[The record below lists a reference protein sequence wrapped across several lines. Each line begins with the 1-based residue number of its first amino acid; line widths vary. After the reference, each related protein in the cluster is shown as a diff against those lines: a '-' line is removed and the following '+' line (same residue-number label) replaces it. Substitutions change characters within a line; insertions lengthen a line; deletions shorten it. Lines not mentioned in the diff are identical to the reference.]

1 MVLAAAAVSGRPCTA
16 EAKDTGGT
24 VRGLAAPDIAA
35 VAVAVAAAVVAA
47 AVVAVVVALIVVD
60 WEGYIERC
68 EVGFV
73 ERCAMRY
80 MNARLDV
87 LQHSSPHHE
96 ESVVPYFR
104 RSCLEKPDVD
114 RYTCENRPSSDA

>member
-1 MVLAAAAVSGRPCTA
+1 VVAAVVGVVVA
-16 EAKDTGGT
+16 
-24 VRGLAAPDIAA
+24 VAA
-35 VAVAVAAAVVAA
+35 VAVAA
-47 AVVAVVVALIVVD
+47 VAVAVVALIVVD
-60 WEGYIERC
+60 WEGYIERY
-68 EVGFV
+68 EVEFV

-104 RSCLEKPDVD
+104 RSCLEKPQQFMSTD
-114 RYTCENRPSSDA
+114 RFAKIVPRLMLDYVKFNLTRG

>member
-1 MVLAAAAVSGRPCTA
+1 MVAAVVG
-16 EAKDTGGT
+16 
-24 VRGLAAPDIAA
+24 V
-35 VAVAVAAAVVAA
+35 VVAVVAA

-96 ESVVPYFR
+96 ESVVPCFR
-104 RSCLEKPDVD
+104 RSCLEKPQQFMSTDTPAKIVPRLMLD
-114 RYTCENRPSSDA
+114 YVKFNLTRG